1 MSSALDDAG
10 GADAAGAGGRE
21 EGGSVDLSR
30 PDERLAHERAR
41 YLEATT
47 ELRPVEADAVAFS
60 ELGYSTS
67 GIAKQIDS
75 GESTAA
81 TYLERAI
88 ARFGPEAA
96 HARATSEL
104 ATDADLEPVTRDQ
117 VLAWPEHY
125 RGVWRD
131 AAERHPEHVP
141 DDVAG
146 GVEVDA

>member
-1 MSSALDDAG
+1 MSSALDDDG
-10 GADAAGAGGRE
+10 DAAGAGARE
-21 EGGSVDLSR
+21 NSGAVDLSR

-47 ELRPVEADAVAFS
+47 ELPTAEADAVAFS

-67 GIAKQIDS
+67 GIAKQIDT

-81 TYLERAI
+81 AYLERAI
-88 ARFGPEAA
+88 ARYGPEAA
-96 HARATSEL
+96 HARATSDL

-125 RGVWRD
+125 RAVWRD
-131 AAERHPEHVP
+131 AAGRHPERVP
-141 DDVAG
+141 DAVAG
-146 GVEVDA
+146 GVEVEA